1 MFKRIIF
8 ISCLTALGFC
18 STTPSSEQP
27 VKASVEGKA
36 VEYKLDGK
44 TYEGFLAVDKSIT
57 GKRPG
62 ILVIHEWWG
71 LSGYTKQRAKQLADL
86 GYVAFAMD
94 VYGKG
99 VVTEDHNEAGKLSAA
114 NRDPKAFLKK
124 IYKALEILKADPNVD
139 PNQIGAI
146 GYCFGGKG
154 VLELAFDGAN
164 LKGGVVSFH
173 GMLPR
178 PNLGKGSK
186 PVKSKILVHHGGDDP
201 FISKEVVAEF
211 TKNLTDAKVPFSF
224 VSHPGAVHGFTR
236 PGSEKHGIPGIAY
249 NAKADYASFE
259 SMKAF
264 FAENFK

>member
-1 MFKRIIF
+1 M
-8 ISCLTALGFC
+8 SNY
-18 STTPSSEQP
+18 TT
-27 VKASVEGKA
+27 
-36 VEYKLDGK
+36 
-44 TYEGFLAVDKSIT
+44 
-57 GKRPG
+57 
-62 ILVIHEWWG
+62 
-71 LSGYTKQRAKQLADL
+71 QRAKQLADL

-99 VVTEDHNEAGKLSAA
+99 V
-114 NRDPKAFLKK
+114 
-124 IYKALEILKADPNVD
+124 
-139 PNQIGAI
+139 
-146 GYCFGGKG
+146 
-154 VLELAFDGAN
+154 LELAFDGAS

-186 PVKSKILVHHGGDDP
+186 PVKSKILVHHSGDDP

-211 TKNLTDAKVPFSF
+211 AKILTDAKVPFTF
-224 VSHPGAVHGFTR
+224 VSHAGAVHGFTR

>member
-1 MFKRIIF
+1 MFKRILF
-8 ISCLTALGFC
+8 TLCLVTIGYC

-27 VKASVEGKA
+27 VKASVELKA

-44 TYEGFLAVDKSIT
+44 TYEGFLATDKSIT

-71 LSGYTKQRAKQLADL
+71 LSDYTKQRAKQLADL

-99 VVTEDHNEAGKLSAA
+99 VTTEDHNEAGKLSAA
-114 NRDPKAFLKK
+114 NRDPKVFLKK
-124 IYKALEILKADPNVD
+124 IYKALEVLKADPNVD

-186 PVKSKILVHHGGDDP
+186 PIKSKILVHHGGDDP
-201 FISKEVVAEF
+201 FISKEVVDGF
-211 TKNLTDAKVPFSF
+211 TKSLTDAKVPFTF

-236 PGSEKHGIPGIAY
+236 PNSEKHGIPGIAY
-249 NAKADYASFE
+249 NAKADYSSFE
-259 SMKAF
+259 SMKSF